1 MGQSRSCS
9 TKDGPVRRNARNLV
23 EVGIKF
29 DRLID
34 VCAGCVRVCLYVYV
48 CMCVHGC
55 VCVCVYVCVNVV
67 GVCECVHTC

>member
-23 EVGIKF
+23 EVAIII

-55 VCVCVYVCVNVV
+55 VCVYVCENVIGRV
-67 GVCECVHTC
+67 